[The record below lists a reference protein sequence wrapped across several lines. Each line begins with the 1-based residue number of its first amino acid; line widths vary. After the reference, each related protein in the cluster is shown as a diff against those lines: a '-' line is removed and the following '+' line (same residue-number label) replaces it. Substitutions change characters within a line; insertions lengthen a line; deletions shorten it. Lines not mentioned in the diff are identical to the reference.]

1 MVLVIYGLHGKK
13 VKEEFLGF
21 LAAYKI
27 IHFLFLI
34 FLVDCIGKNGNALF
48 LLIFF
53 FKFRFHV
60 MRASNMWRY
69 YLLLDCLCISAI

>member
-53 FKFRFHV
+53 F
-60 MRASNMWRY
+60 
-69 YLLLDCLCISAI
+69 

>member
-21 LAAYKI
+21 LGFLAAYKI

-34 FLVDCIGKNGNALF
+34 F
-48 LLIFF
+48 
-53 FKFRFHV
+53 
-60 MRASNMWRY
+60 S
-69 YLLLDCLCISAI
+69 

>member
-27 IHFLFLI
+27 IHFLFLL

-53 FKFRFHV
+53 LSSDF
-60 MRASNMWRY
+60 M
-69 YLLLDCLCISAI
+69 L